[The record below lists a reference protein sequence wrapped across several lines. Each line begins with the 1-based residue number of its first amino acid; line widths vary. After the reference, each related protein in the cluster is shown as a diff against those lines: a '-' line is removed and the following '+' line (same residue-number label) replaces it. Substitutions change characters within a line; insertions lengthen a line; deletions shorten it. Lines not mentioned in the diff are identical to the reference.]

1 VTTSNALKSIFSPP
15 RERWGRQT
23 GSLVLASKID
33 PSGELEICSVLPAQL
48 RTLGKGAKAEYA
60 NTAMRWVVYEL
71 VVIDAL
77 FDLRHK
83 CRGVVF
89 D

>member
-1 VTTSNALKSIFSPP
+1 MF
-15 RERWGRQT
+15 Q
-23 GSLVLASKID
+23 VLASKIV
-33 PSGELEICSVLPAQL
+33 PSWELEIWSVLVAQL
-48 RTLGKGAKAEYA
+48 QTLGREPKQSSQVPQ
-60 NTAMRWVVYEL
+60 MRWVVYEL
-71 VVIDAL
+71 LVIDAL